1 MRFRWKLQRL
11 LDVTAQREL
20 ALRAKLFELSRRMAR
35 LRQQIV
41 ARRAVHR
48 MLLSELGQKRLAER
62 VGQQQVFMSWL
73 PTEQRAIGRIQAD
86 LDGLQRRR
94 GETTRELLKTKSRR
108 ETLEKLQ
115 ADARQRFM
123 KEQSRLA
130 QRELDDIATIGFARR
145 GLVAEPDAKR

>member
-1 MRFRWKLQRL
+1 MPFRWKLQRL

-48 MLLSELGQKRLAER
+48 MLLSELGQKCLAER
-62 VGQQQVFMSWL
+62 VGQQQLFMSWL

-115 ADARQRFM
+115 ADGRQRFI
-123 KEQSRLA
+123 KKQSRLA

-145 GLVAEPDAKR
+145 GLVAEPGDKW